1 MLDDYFITLPAT
13 LVTLRLPFF
22 SVFSYVGERLGA
34 KNVRIV
40 NRMLGVR

>member
-22 SVFSYVGERLGA
+22 SVCSYMG
-34 KNVRIV
+34 VRIV
-40 NRMLGVR
+40 NRVLGVG